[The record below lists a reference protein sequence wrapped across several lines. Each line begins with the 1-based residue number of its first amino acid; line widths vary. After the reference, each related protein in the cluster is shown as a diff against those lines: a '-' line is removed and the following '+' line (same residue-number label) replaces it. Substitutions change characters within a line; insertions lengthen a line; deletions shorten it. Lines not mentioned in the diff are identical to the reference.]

1 MYQDLPLISG
11 ESLGMKLWVSIIP
24 LTQNLTLNISIV
36 FAYISTVQFAQE
48 IGYASRKRDK
58 ERGEV

>member
-1 MYQDLPLISG
+1 MYQALPLISG

-24 LTQNLTLNISIV
+24 LTQNLTWNISMV
-36 FAYISTVQFAQE
+36 FAYISTVQFVEE

>member
-1 MYQDLPLISG
+1 MYQALPLISG
-11 ESLGMKLWVSIIP
+11 ENLEMKLWVSIIP
-24 LTQNLTLNISIV
+24 LTQNITLNISMV

-48 IGYASRKRDK
+48 IDYASRKRNK

>member
-1 MYQDLPLISG
+1 MYQALPLISG

-24 LTQNLTLNISIV
+24 LTQNL
-36 FAYISTVQFAQE
+36 YISTVQFAPE
-48 IGYASRKRDK
+48 IDYSSRKRDK